1 MLFFKYTLNVHLTK
15 IAGFIMD
22 EAHKSSD
29 FFLCFMLRQVMLLTS
44 AVFLKHKITS
54 GKWGGSIRGHVCSG
68 TSLIYIMGRSVHVE
82 GLWTGP
88 VLMICLAISD
98 LKWKPLCSCNNS
110 NVYRGS
116 TTVIYEF
123 TYNCVAYISSRLVF
137 TALNVRKTK
146 VISETIKFLFLN
158 MF

>member
-1 MLFFKYTLNVHLTK
+1 
-15 IAGFIMD
+15 
-22 EAHKSSD
+22 
-29 FFLCFMLRQVMLLTS
+29 MLRQVMLLTS

-116 TTVIYEF
+116 ILVMWLYAWTTVIYEF
-123 TYNCVAYISSRLVF
+123 TYNCVAYISRRLVF